1 MLSLDKVA
9 VGAPPIVA
17 MGRGGRMRW
26 RVSVA
31 ALALVLNLALA
42 GCGPTEE
49 PSRRGIQPG
58 SVAPDFS
65 LNRLDGG
72 SASLGDYRGQVVL
85 LNFWATWCEPCRDE
99 IPDLEAIY
107 RARRDQGLVV
117 LGLAVEEPQE
127 TVAPFVEEMGMTYPV
142 FLDVQG
148 SVKKLFRASG
158 LPMSLL
164 IDEEGVIRV
173 RHVGQLT
180 AEQLTEYLQD
190 LEP

>member
-1 MLSLDKVA
+1 MPSLDKVA

-17 MGRGGRMRW
+17 MGRGGRMQW
-26 RVSVA
+26 WVGVA
-31 ALALVLNLALA
+31 ALALVLHLALA
-42 GCGPTEE
+42 GCAPSAE

-58 SVAPDFS
+58 SVPPDLA

-72 SASLGDYRGQVVL
+72 STSLGDYRGQVIL

-99 IPDLEAIY
+99 IPDLEAVY
-107 RARRDQGLVV
+107 RARMDRGFVV
-117 LGLAVEEPQE
+117 LGLAVEEPRE
-127 TVAPFVEEMGMTYPV
+127 TVAPFVDEMGMTYPV
-142 FLDVQG
+142 LLDVQG
-148 SVKKLFRASG
+148 SVKKVFRASG

-164 IDEEGVIRV
+164 IDKEGVIRV
-173 RHVGQLT
+173 RHVGHLT